1 MKKLLIQYVTLA
13 YLVASLSGCASSS
26 ENNQNA
32 PILDLSETLQTVVPT
47 DTSYTNTTDV
57 KTEKQT
63 ATETTTTTIE
73 QTTSE
78 TTTTTEVT
86 TIQTTVT
93 TQTTTEA
100 VQPVMAEV
108 TTSISDNNDLELIQ
122 KNSIAWLNYLAMLSQ
137 EINSSKNSKM
147 YLEEAYAALINNTN
161 PANVNELT
169 ESHLVSLL
177 DSIEKYR
184 MIAVKR
190 ERLQYIYEQ
199 NKAKAI
205 KEAVP
210 NPVALLSTAHSFDL
224 KGLVLSVAYMAVDS
238 YSSYTAYNTEIEQE
252 YLKDGWELD
261 DEAAENLHD
270 SRKRAFTYMIDIVRQ
285 DNLPGE
291 LALNENAI
299 EKFVQCKN
307 NPNTHQQ
314 IQFLESEKNT
324 YKSFGNYWL
333 LLAECYYNNGEYK
346 KCLNSIEQYEELHS
360 DIFRKD
366 YYLAKTL
373 PLAIVSASEVQSEN
387 KYIETAEKYLE
398 MIIDNTESDEWSL
411 RYFAAEMYID
421 LYSKTKKEKYLR
433 SAYNLALNNVNYLS
447 DKQNEINSVYLS
459 DVNEIPIPKDATKEE
474 KRQIKAYNK
483 SLKEKRKTEL
493 PEIYEPLAINC
504 DLLFSVSDKISLS
517 KSDKQR
523 IDGILSGTNN
533 SVFLTEPVKNL
544 FLFNPS
550 DVNINAEYDKDKL
563 VLPVCCVSDGA
574 VIKVTVSSGGQNFV
588 YDDWII
594 DKVNR
599 PSDDFSSFT
608 AVYTSKAAKKCEYNA
623 DSTIIVEITNGEYS
637 KSKPLTLN
645 FKVCNYKEKKFVIPA
660 TFDFEQV
667 K

>member
-1 MKKLLIQYVTLA
+1 MKKLLIKYVTLV
-13 YLVASLSGCASSS
+13 YLVAFLSGCSNSS
-26 ENNQNA
+26 ENNQN
-32 PILDLSETLQTVVPT
+32 INDSNVQESQQMDVYDETASVT
-47 DTSYTNTTDV
+47 TTDIQTEEQT
-57 KTEKQT
+57 KTG
-63 ATETTTTTIE
+63 TTTITVE

-78 TTTTTEVT
+78 ITTTTELT
-86 TIQTTVT
+86 TQTTVT

-108 TTSISDNNDLELIQ
+108 TTSISDNGDLELIQ

-238 YSSYTAYNTEIEQE
+238 YSSYSAYNAEIDQE

-261 DEAAENLHD
+261 DEEAENLHD

-299 EKFVQCKN
+299 TKFVECKN
-307 NPNTHQQ
+307 NTNTHQQ
-314 IQFLESEKNT
+314 IQFLESEKET
-324 YKSFGNYWL
+324 YKFFGSYWL
-333 LLAECYYNNGEYK
+333 LLAECYYKNNDYR
-346 KCLNSIEQYEELHS
+346 KCLASVEEYENLHS

-373 PLAIVSASEVQSEN
+373 PLAIVSASEIQPKD
-387 KYIETAEKYLE
+387 KYVETAEKYLE
-398 MIIDNTESDEWSL
+398 MIIDNTENSEWSL

-421 LYSKTKKEKYLR
+421 LYSKTQKERYLR
-433 SAYNLALNNVNYLS
+433 SAYNLALNNVNFLAN
-447 DKQNEINSVYLS
+447 KQNEINSTYLS
-459 DVNEIPIPKDATKEE
+459 AVKEVSIPKDATRKE
-474 KRQIKAYNK
+474 KNQIKDYNK

-493 PEIYEPLAINC
+493 PEVYEPLALNC
-504 DLLFSVSDKISLS
+504 DLLFSVADKISLS

-523 IDGILSGTNN
+523 IDGILSGTDN

-544 FLFNPS
+544 FMFES
-550 DVNINAEYDKDKL
+550 TDINIDSEYDKDKL
-563 VLPVCCVSDGA
+563 ILPVSCVSDGA
-574 VIKVTVSSGGQNFV
+574 IIKVTVSSSGQTFV
-588 YDDWII
+588 YDDWTV

-623 DSTIIVEITNGEYS
+623 DSTVKVEITNGEYS
-637 KSKPLTLN
+637 NSKPLTLN